1 MICYKTGVI
10 GMPDIL
16 VVEDEYDQCIE
27 LQKIL
32 KREKYDTDIA
42 QSAAAALE
50 KLNAEHFDLVIT
62 DMKMPEMSGADL
74 LREIKKADPD
84 LPVIIITAWPD
95 LKDAV
100 ELVSHGGAFYY
111 IEKPIYESDKLNKL
125 KDEIKKALWIRRGG
139 DTEGEDSTESEAV
152 YGFTEIIGRSPKMLQ
167 IYKKMARII
176 KHGVN
181 PVLIMGESGTGKELV
196 AKAIHKYGKRR
207 NRKFAPV
214 DCSTIPESLWESELF
229 GHERG
234 AFTSADTK
242 KVGLIELANGGTLF
256 LDEIG
261 NISTAIQAKLL
272 RVLET
277 RAFFRIGGTEP
288 IKVDICIIIATNK
301 NLEEEIKNG
310 NFKED
315 LYYRLNVIPLTLPP
329 LRERKDDIPLLAE
342 HFLNKFSK
350 EYNAE
355 PEQITPRAMSA
366 LRRYDWPGNVRQLEN
381 VLRQVFVLGEGN
393 LIDLNDLPPEI
404 SKQPQGPAELSI
416 EIPEGGVS
424 LEEIEQQYLYAALK
438 QTKGNVTKAAELLG
452 ISRRQL
458 QGRMKNHNIAR
469 DEFKE

>member
-1 MICYKTGVI
+1 
-10 GMPDIL
+10 MPDIL
-16 VVEDEYDQCIE
+16 VVEDEYDQCVE

-42 QSAAAALE
+42 QSAASALE

-74 LREIKKADPD
+74 LREIKKMDPD
-84 LPVIIITAWPD
+84 LPVIIITAFPD
-95 LKDAV
+95 LNDAV

-111 IEKPIYESDKLNKL
+111 IEKPIYEEDKLNKL

-139 DTEGEDSTESEAV
+139 DTENEDSTESKEV
-152 YGFTEIIGRSPKMLQ
+152 YEFTEIIGKSPNMLQ
-167 IYKKMARII
+167 IYKNMTRII

-196 AKAIHKYGKRR
+196 AKAIHKYGKRS
-207 NRKFAPV
+207 NRKFAPI
-214 DCSTIPESLWESELF
+214 DCSTIPEPLWESELF

-234 AFTSADTK
+234 AFTSADSK
-242 KVGLIELANGGTLF
+242 KLGLMELADGGTLF
-256 LDEIG
+256 LDEIS
-261 NISTAIQAKLL
+261 NISPAIQAKLL
-272 RVLET
+272 RVIET
-277 RAFFRIGGTEP
+277 REFSRIGGTEP
-288 IKVDICIIIATNK
+288 IKVDVCIITATNK
-301 NLEEEIKNG
+301 NLEEEIKKG

-315 LYYRLNVIPLTLPP
+315 LYYRLKVILLTLPP
-329 LRERKDDIPLLAE
+329 MRERKDDIPPLAE

-350 EYNAE
+350 EYSAE
-355 PEQITPRAMSA
+355 SKQITPRAMSA

-393 LIDLNDLPPEI
+393 LIDLDELPPEI
-404 SKQPQGPAELSI
+404 SNQPQGPAEISI

-424 LEEIEQQYLYAALK
+424 LEEIERQYLCAALR
-438 QTKGNVTKAAELLG
+438 QTKGNVTKSAELLG

-469 DEFKE
+469 EDFKD